1 METGHLDLSLL
12 LQTTLRTC
20 AGSPTRGMGHG
31 AGATFLETSETT
43 QREKAEGTTDVT
55 FGQDVGNELLKFD
68 L

>member
-12 LQTTLRTC
+12 LQTTLRT
-20 AGSPTRGMGHG
+20 GSPTRGMGHG
-31 AGATFLETSETT
+31 AGATFFETSETT

-55 FGQDVGNELLKFD
+55 FGGDVGNELLKFD